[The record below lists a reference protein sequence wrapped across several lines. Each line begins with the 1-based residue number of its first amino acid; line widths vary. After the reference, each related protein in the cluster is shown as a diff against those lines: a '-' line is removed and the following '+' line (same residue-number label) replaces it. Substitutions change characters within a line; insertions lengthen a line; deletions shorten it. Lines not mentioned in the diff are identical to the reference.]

1 MLIKKQT
8 CEKHNWSSK
17 DWEKKKGHKMAR
29 NVRKCKGAPWSH
41 SNMSMA
47 KSKELRISLPPEQR
61 ARWYTKL
68 NTSISTLLSLST
80 GLGETIMTWGGGGDL
95 VTVFFF
101 NNQIAP
107 PNEGDKHHSLTDMH
121 ACYMPVCVHVC
132 VCVWIDYIFL
142 LETDCQCASHSMS
155 LVSLPHPQ
163 FILRDTDNSP
173 SLFILVTN

>member
-1 MLIKKQT
+1 
-8 CEKHNWSSK
+8 
-17 DWEKKKGHKMAR
+17 MAR
-29 NVRKCKGAPWSH
+29 NVRKCKGAPWSY

-47 KSKELRISLPPEQR
+47 KSKELSISLPPEQR

-80 GLGETIMTWGGGGDL
+80 GLGETIMTWGGGGGGGFSNC
-95 VTVFFF
+95 FFF
-101 NNQIAP
+101 
-107 PNEGDKHHSLTDMH
+107 LTTKLHPLMKGTNITVLLTCIH
-121 ACYMPVCVHVC
+121 VTCLCVCMCVCVC

-163 FILRDTDNSP
+163 FLLRDTDNFP